1 MMPRHPYV
9 LLRCDAC
16 GELADGPRPTSLAAE
31 PPACA
36 VAWGASGTEDEHEAP
51 TSGLL
56 VFVRDGEAH
65 YEEPALCA
73 RCGMAIGMTAMVRWA
88 EEEEEG

>member
-1 MMPRHPYV
+1 MGRPRGRAPWRASTV
-9 LLRCDAC
+9 PVATAWART
-16 GELADGPRPTSLAAE
+16 TS
-31 PPACA
+31 ACA
-36 VAWGASGTEDEHEAP
+36 AGPAAWGASSAEDEHEAP

-56 VFVRDGEAH
+56 VFVRDGEPR

-73 RCGMAIGMTAMVRWA
+73 RCGMAIGVTAMVRWA